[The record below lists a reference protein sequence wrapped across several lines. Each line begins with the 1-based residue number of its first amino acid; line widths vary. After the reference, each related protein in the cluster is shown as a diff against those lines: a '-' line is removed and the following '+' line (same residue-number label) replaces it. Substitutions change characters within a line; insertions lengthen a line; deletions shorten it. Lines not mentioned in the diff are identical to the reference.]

1 MPKAKAKNASNRF
14 QEITSSQSKTE
25 KKNSEKNKDSETIM
39 FLGAHSDDTIL
50 GGGGTMAKYVKEGK
64 NVVSIIFS
72 FGEKSHPWLQRKHT
86 IEMRVNEAKEAVRVL
101 GYTQVLFF
109 GLAEGKFPE
118 EIKEKGTL
126 DKLRKL
132 VDIHKP
138 TKIFTH
144 SIDDPHPDHRA
155 VYKATMD
162 MLNKRRYAGD
172 VYSYNVW
179 NPANFRKRDEP
190 KLVVNIN
197 DTFWKKI
204 EALKAFR
211 SQKIALIQ
219 LIPVTFVRAIR
230 NGIFNRCRFAEVFI
244 KAK

>member
-1 MPKAKAKNASNRF
+1 MKP
-14 QEITSSQSKTE
+14 
-25 KKNSEKNKDSETIM
+25 KNKMAKEKDAKDRRKETIM

-50 GGGGTMAKYVKEGK
+50 GGGGTMAKYVNEGK
-64 NVVSIIFS
+64 NVISIIFS

-109 GLAEGKFPE
+109 GLAEGKFPK
-118 EIKEKGTL
+118 EIKEKGIL

-162 MLNKRRYAGD
+162 MLNKKRYTGD

-179 NPANFRKRDEP
+179 NPANFLKRGEP
-190 KLVVNIN
+190 KLVVDISE
-197 DTFWKKI
+197 TFSLKI
-204 EALKAFR
+204 RALKAFR

-219 LIPVTFVRAIR
+219 LIPVTFVRAVR
-230 NGIFNRCRFAEVFI
+230 NGIFNGCRFAEVFI
-244 KAK
+244 KAAQTAQ